1 MAPPAPPPPTTNT
14 STAVVPLGTEKV
26 PDDVNVCTCG
36 AFTVIVNSLSLT
48 FEAASLALIVNVDVV
63 LEPTASNPYNTAP
76 DEVDVKEQPAGK
88 LPDSK
93 E

>member
-1 MAPPAPPPPTTNT
+1 M
-14 STAVVPLGTEKV
+14 PLGTEKV
-26 PDDVNVCTCG
+26 PEEVNDCEIG
-36 AFTVIVNSLSLT
+36 AWTVIVNSLSLT

-63 LEPTASNPYNTAP
+63 LELTASNPDNTAP

-88 LPDSK
+88 LPDSN